1 MDGEDRVVERVVEGR
16 TGLFHAGGEDASP
29 EVCRGAAR
37 DIELDLWTV
46 VFLQL

>member
-1 MDGEDRVVERVVEGR
+1 MWLGEAVAGENRVVE
-16 TGLFHAGGEDASP
+16 TALFMLGGQTQA
-29 EVCRGAAR
+29 CRGAAR